1 MLSTILF
8 ITITHMLY
16 IQAMGTLAD
25 EVALFWGIDYFN
37 TTLLQA
43 DGDQVGSLNTDTFE
57 QGYRLI
63 HIKQRVGFPVK
74 NIFRWWEL
82 WNASPGHFPRATKW
96 YLQFKTDLLQNHSS
110 NSFHIH
116 NTSHLILM
124 NKLPGLINFLYFFF
138 PGLPNGWW
146 CIICLLLMY
155 MKFYVFV
162 RVFLSYV
169 QERVCISSH
178 SISLWSML

>member
-74 NIFRWWEL
+74 NIFRW
-82 WNASPGHFPRATKW
+82 
-96 YLQFKTDLLQNHSS
+96 
-110 NSFHIH
+110 
-116 NTSHLILM
+116 
-124 NKLPGLINFLYFFF
+124 
-138 PGLPNGWW
+138 
-146 CIICLLLMY
+146 
-155 MKFYVFV
+155 
-162 RVFLSYV
+162 
-169 QERVCISSH
+169 
-178 SISLWSML
+178 

>member
-1 MLSTILF
+1 
-8 ITITHMLY
+8 
-16 IQAMGTLAD
+16 MGTLAD

-124 NKLPGLINFLYFFF
+124 NKIPRLINFLYFFF
-138 PGLPNGWW
+138 FPDYQMVDDVL
-146 CIICLLLMY
+146 
-155 MKFYVFV
+155 FV
-162 RVFLSYV
+162 YF
-169 QERVCISSH
+169 
-178 SISLWSML
+178 

>member
-1 MLSTILF
+1 
-8 ITITHMLY
+8 
-16 IQAMGTLAD
+16 MGTLAD

-63 HIKQRVGFPVK
+63 HIKQRVGFPAK
-74 NIFRWWEL
+74 NIFRWWEM
-82 WNASPGHFPRATKW
+82 WNASPEHFPNATKW
-96 YLQFKTDLLQNHSS
+96 YLKFKTDLLQNHSS

-116 NTSHLILM
+116 NTSHLNLM

-138 PGLPNGWW
+138 LDYQMVDDV
-146 CIICLLLMY
+146 L
-155 MKFYVFV
+155 FV
-162 RVFLSYV
+162 YF
-169 QERVCISSH
+169 
-178 SISLWSML
+178 